1 MHEIKIDLT
10 FGKESIKCYK
20 VANKNDNEVTKLIF
34 LNKELFIGE
43 NNTYDLTISSGS
55 KVIECIPLEKNEY
68 IVYGDLTQNIGRYS
82 CVLTVRNGFKKR
94 NFNPFIIEINNVNT
108 ADTEIELPLDPNLKF
123 LYDDLRGLINDIN
136 NGVYNGATFT
146 PYVDNNSNLSWSN
159 DKGLVNPEP
168 INIKGPKGDKGERGE
183 QGLKGDKGDIGL
195 TGPQGPKGD
204 TGIQGPQGPIGLTGA
219 KGERGEVGPRGEQGL
234 KGAQGIAGVS
244 PIVTTEPIENG
255 HKIVITD
262 VESTKEISLMNGK
275 DGATDWNSVANKP
288 KLYTQSEVDYLLA
301 DKMDKPYESIKIS
314 DNTTLNDCLDGN
326 LKIDSIEGNC
336 YQEIR
341 DNVVPTPSQETE
353 IISKKIKVKKMP
365 SNLFN
370 MEIEGNIDLITDE
383 GTYKSIAEHQLKPN
397 TGYKISFSSVEVPAK
412 ANLSLRIKTS
422 GGTVIC
428 NVYTFFN
435 MGSTPK
441 TEAGVE
447 NTFTTDATG
456 KILFEYNC
464 MVNLSSTIETYKEYW
479 YTQITKDIKLYE
491 NVEPVEE
498 VVELRSLKESQNIFD
513 INIFLAQEEKIFEGN
528 PNFGLAKTLILTL
541 KPNTVYTANSNANG
555 DLAGNA
561 DISRSLYF
569 ADVNDVL
576 LNGND
581 CAVFDGKNV
590 TKPTNASGQLKVVLF
605 IERENAQQFINGEA
619 WVQIVEGTTVPTSY
633 VPPTVR
639 DYKIVDHVNKRSY
652 IERNVIQKNLADLI
666 PQKVEHTKFI
676 ATYVY
681 TTKPEGKESSWNNIF
696 CNSFAIYPYSGF
708 PTDIKEGIHVSNYG
722 IYVVLDD
729 KRNVT
734 TIEEYKEWIKDNPI
748 IVNYQVT
755 NPTTEEIP
763 YIESD
768 ISEFGVSSQDS
779 TSPSP
784 NIKSEIEQV
793 EILNI
798 KACAKN
804 MFNPLDLSGGEV
816 VIYNGVECYKYVDKT
831 NNFIFDFSHNNIA
844 RQFVF
849 TTRIFREDGATN
861 MTNMHFRYS
870 DGTKTTMQ
878 IQTVGQLYTFTS
890 DPNKILKQIEGNY
903 SYAKVCYIDLSVT
916 QLEVNDTATAYE
928 PYQENGFSHTLA
940 KPLVKCGDKADTIDL
955 VNLARKNNI
964 YKEDLTTLTISSTD
978 NNGMYNHINTT
989 NRFYNLNVSSNAK
1002 ASPTHQNVMSSILP
1016 YVQCVWLY
1024 DKTGITINYQQVHIS
1039 LPNLLLGISEIDS
1052 SVERTKKLDAYIKS
1066 LKGTENEYIYYA
1078 VEEPTAEPLEPE
1090 LVEKLKLLKTYGP
1103 ITHIIITGKIKPT
1116 INGRYPKDILL
1127 AQQSLETKLLNLQTE
1142 VIKNV

>member
-168 INIKGPKGDKGERGE
+168 INIKGPKGDKGDRGE

-195 TGPQGPKGD
+195 TGPRGPKGDIGPKGDTGLTGPKGDKGNKGDKGDKGD

-244 PIVTTEPIENG
+244 PIITTEPIENG
-255 HKIVITD
+255 HKIVMTD

-288 KLYTQSEVDYLLA
+288 KLYTQEEVDYMMA

-326 LKIDSIEGNC
+326 LKIYSIEGNC

-341 DNVVPTPSQETE
+341 DNVVPTPEQEIE

-370 MEIEGNIDLITDE
+370 MEIEGNIDLIPDE
-383 GTYKSIAEHQLKPN
+383 GTYKSIAEHQLKPS
-397 TGYKISFSSVEVPAK
+397 TSYKISFSSVEMPPK
-412 ANLSLRIKTS
+412 ANVSLRIKTDS
-422 GGTVIC
+422 GTVIC
-428 NVYTFFN
+428 NVYTLFN

-491 NVEPVEE
+491 DAEPVEE
-498 VVELRSLKESQNIFD
+498 VVELRSLKESANVFD
-513 INIFLAQEEKIFEGN
+513 RNIFLAQEEKIFEGN

-576 LNGND
+576 LNSND

-633 VPPTVR
+633 IDHTIK
-639 DYKIVDHVNKRSY
+639 DYKIVDHVNKRSW
-652 IERNVIQKNLADLI
+652 IERNIGTITAYNPTKYNEGFYFYNRNMKIVTNYKYAFINCLRIGTINQKNCVVFGMNS
-666 PQKVEHTKFI
+666 K
-676 ATYVY
+676 YVY
-681 TTKPEGKESSWNNIF
+681 CFPDWCNQGMTIDEIKTNLAEKPILLY
-696 CNSFAIYPYSGF
+696 YPLE
-708 PTDIKEGIHVSNYG
+708 T
-722 IYVVLDD
+722 
-729 KRNVT
+729 
-734 TIEEYKEWIKDNPI
+734 PI
-748 IVNYQVT
+748 
-755 NPTTEEIP
+755 TEEIE
-763 YIESD
+763 YIEND
-768 ISEFGVSSQDS
+768 QSEFGVSSQDS

-784 NIKSEIEQV
+784 NIESPIETV
-793 EILNI
+793 KILNI
-798 KACAKN
+798 KVCGKN
-804 MFNPLDLSGGEV
+804 LFDGEFIKDYGLDSNGNAQYMPNRYLTKNYIKVNANETYFITGESTSAQYNRIVYLLYDNDKNCILHLNSIASKV
-816 VIYNGVECYKYVDKT
+816 VVTIPQNGAYIKFYVESIKT
-831 NNFIFDFSHNNIA
+831 N
-844 RQFVF
+844 
-849 TTRIFREDGATN
+849 
-861 MTNMHFRYS
+861 
-870 DGTKTTMQ
+870 
-878 IQTVGQLYTFTS
+878 TVQVE
-890 DPNKILKQIEGNY
+890 EGN
-903 SYAKVCYIDLSVT
+903 
-916 QLEVNDTATAYE
+916 TATPYE
-928 PYQENGFSHTLA
+928 PYKETAITHTLA
-940 KPLVKCGDKADTIDL
+940 KPLLKVGDIADVIDIAKL
-955 VNLARKNNI
+955 NTNYLSKQVTLNGNSNEAWEIGSGNGVVLNETVRFVIVIKDCKPPIKGFTNNLKNFKGKNI
-964 YKEDLTTLTISSTD
+964 YDDVEGAYFETSYHDQYFRIRINKNRLETLDVDGFKKWLKDNPIELTYVL
-978 NNGMYNHINTT
+978 NN
-989 NRFYNLNVSSNAK
+989 
-1002 ASPTHQNVMSSILP
+1002 SI
-1016 YVQCVWLY
+1016 
-1024 DKTGITINYQQVHIS
+1024 T
-1039 LPNLLLGISEIDS
+1039 
-1052 SVERTKKLDAYIKS
+1052 
-1066 LKGTENEYIYYA
+1066 
-1078 VEEPTAEPLEPE
+1078 EPLEPE

-1103 ITHIIITGKIKPT
+1103 ITHIIIIGKIKPT